1 MKKSKLFFSF
11 FAMIL
16 CLGLFSLKVSAF
28 EATGTVS
35 EPIQPVSIVTG
46 DEDPTTFPSYDL
58 KVPVATKS
66 LVVPIN
72 MDYKGQLKINLLGR
86 EVSKSI
92 DVNLYSDEA
101 CTSKIGYSGYL
112 YSSSLEDDMKLDI
125 PKKATYY
132 LKFELSSYA
141 ESDATV
147 SITPYSLS
155 SEDKTLKNNN
165 WVLSHP
171 VTYNSQISNKIT
183 VEASGYIAVEG
194 VSISD
199 YGSVSV
205 TLCNSK
211 KANLSEQIYLSSTK
225 DYTTYFAVKKGTYYI
240 KSQSADDYKLRYKFT
255 AVKDTSNTSKS
266 KAISIGKGKTAKGL
280 VLSEDS
286 TSKADWYKVKLTSKR
301 KLSFEIKA
309 KSCDLICFEIIPA
322 SKNVILIGSTVRIYD
337 AGGGVYSTQDSMP
350 AGTYY
355 IKVTKTRKTCSGNY
369 SIKFK

>member
-86 EVSKSI
+86 EVSKGMNI
-92 DVNLYSDEA
+92 YLYSDEA
-101 CTSKIGYSGYL
+101 CTSQIGNSKYL
-112 YSSSLEDDMKLDI
+112 SSYSLEDDMKLDI

-132 LKFELSSYA
+132 LKFELLSYA
-141 ESDATV
+141 EADATV
-147 SITPYSLS
+147 SITPYSLN
-155 SEDKTLKNNN
+155 SEDRTLKNNT
-165 WVLSHP
+165 WVFSHP
-171 VTYNSQISNKIT
+171 FSYGSQISNKIT
-183 VEASGYIAVEG
+183 VNTSGYIAVEG
-194 VSISD
+194 IDTSD
-199 YGSVSV
+199 YSSFGV

-211 KANLSEQIYLSSTK
+211 KAKLSEETYINSSK

-240 KSQSADDYKLRYKFT
+240 KTKSSNDYKLRYKFT
-255 AVKDTSNTSKS
+255 AVKDTGNPSKS
-266 KAISIGKGKTAKGL
+266 KATSIGKGKTAKGL

-286 TSKADWYKVKLTSKR
+286 VSKADWYKVKLTSKR
-301 KLSFEIKA
+301 KLSFEIYG